1 MKKATGWPKD
11 NAVAADTFPYI
22 SCVNEF
28 VVVPDLK
35 LMGEICGDAGVMNQ
49 FPLGTVSVERK
60 RFGNSLLVL
69 VEPGSVLPE
78 FITDGKLQC
87 IL

>member
-1 MKKATGWPKD
+1 MQPFLKKATGWPKD

-35 LMGEICGDAGVMNQ
+35 SMGEICGDAGVMNQ

-60 RFGNSLLVL
+60 QFLLL
-69 VEPGSVLPE
+69 IRMRMC
-78 FITDGKLQC
+78 FATRA
-87 IL
+87 